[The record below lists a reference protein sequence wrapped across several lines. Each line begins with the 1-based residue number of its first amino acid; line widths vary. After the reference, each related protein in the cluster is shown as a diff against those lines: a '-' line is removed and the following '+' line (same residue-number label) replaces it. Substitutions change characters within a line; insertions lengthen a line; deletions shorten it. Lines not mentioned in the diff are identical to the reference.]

1 VIDGQGGREQR
12 ENEPF
17 EEPLQDDPNRAVEEA
32 EPYFP
37 PTDPVV
43 TPGADTE
50 VLGGFEATSMSGDGE
65 APPRASDGR
74 VADEALATRIRRELR
89 EDSATTHLAIQVD
102 VTDGV
107 ATLRGT
113 VDDLT
118 DTDNALEVAGRVP
131 GVEDVIDEMEM
142 TEPA

>member
-1 VIDGQGGREQR
+1 MIDGQGRDQR

-43 TPGADTE
+43 TQGEDTR
-50 VLGGFEATSMSGDGE
+50 VLGGFEATSLSGDAE
-65 APPRASDGR
+65 TPPRGSDGM

-89 EDSATTHLAIQVD
+89 DDSATTHLALQVE
-102 VTDGV
+102 VTDAV

-113 VDDLT
+113 VDDLS

-131 GVEDVIDEMEM
+131 GVEDVIDEMEIS
-142 TEPA
+142 EPA